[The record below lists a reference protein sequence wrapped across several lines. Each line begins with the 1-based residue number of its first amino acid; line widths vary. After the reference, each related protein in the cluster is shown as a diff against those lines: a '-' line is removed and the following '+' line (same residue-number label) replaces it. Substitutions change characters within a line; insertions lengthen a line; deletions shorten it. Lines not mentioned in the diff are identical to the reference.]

1 VNGGDGV
8 AKPIETVAVGPV
20 GAALAVLSERDGVDV
35 DAVFQKMCAGDTKAR
50 DKIAAYMQNDS
61 ALANAVVRFA
71 STTITDWVRYGADDD
86 FSRVVLETRTKNL
99 RHSLLGDNPTQ
110 LERLLV
116 ERIAVCALQVQIAE
130 TKYIGAMKAGT
141 TLHNVR
147 FFEDMQDRAYRRYL
161 GSIKALAQ
169 VRRLQLPT
177 VSQLNVA
184 TNQVNIAGP
193 VDHPAALLDHGVVS
207 IDDARDKRA

>member
-1 VNGGDGV
+1 MAKSVDVGGV
-8 AKPIETVAVGPV
+8 VGPI
-20 GAALAVLSERDGVDV
+20 GTALAALSERDGVDV
-35 DAVFQKMCAGDTKAR
+35 SALFSNMCDGDSTAR
-50 DKIAAYMQNDS
+50 DKIAAYMREDS
-61 ALANAVVRFA
+61 TLANAVARSS
-71 STTITDWVRYGADDD
+71 STAITNWIRYGADDD
-86 FSRVVLETRTKNL
+86 FSRVVLETRTKQL
-99 RHSLLGDNPTQ
+99 RRSILGDNPTP

-116 ERIAVCALQVQIAE
+116 ERIAVCSLQVQIAE

-147 FFEDMQDRAYRRYL
+147 FFEDMQDRAHRRYL

-177 VSQLNVA
+177 VAQLNVG
-184 TNQVNIAGP
+184 TNQVNIAQ
-193 VDHPAALLDHGVVS
+193 PAGAPTDDRPSALPDHGVVS